1 MITKRFM
8 TTQTTKK
15 PNELGF
21 LTLSEC
27 AYG

>member
-15 PNELGF
+15 PTADGF

>member
-15 PNELGF
+15 PKFIGF
-21 LTLSEC
+21 LTLLEC

>member
-1 MITKRFM
+1 MMTKRFM
-8 TTQTTKK
+8 TTQTMKK
-15 PNELGF
+15 PGGYGL